1 MTTLKDAVSVWKVVD
16 GSTGVTCE
24 DIAGGQNVE
33 FQKGDTGVGDVMV
46 NQEVGAAILS
56 DSV

>member
-1 MTTLKDAVSVWKVVD
+1 MSVWKVVD